1 MALVNQVQKR
11 VVMSKKDVIK
21 FQILTHCYINR
32 VAMSESDL
40 ECLTLLSTLEPI
52 ELSHFCYEAS
62 DEHKIFKSEQ
72 TVRNCINK
80 CEKNNLVSKDPE
92 NKKVISLNPE
102 LKIQTEGDVLLDFK
116 FLGR

>member
-11 VVMSKKDVIK
+11 VVMSKNDIIK

-32 VAMSESDL
+32 ITMSESDL
-40 ECLTLLSTLEPI
+40 ECLTLLSLLGPI

-80 CEKNNLVSKDPE
+80 CEKNNLVSKDPT
-92 NKKVISLNPE
+92 NKKVVFIDPA
-102 LKIQTEGDVLLDFK
+102 LKVQTEGDILLDFK
-116 FLGR
+116 FLGK

>member
-1 MALVNQVQKR
+1 MALVNQVQKK
-11 VVMSKKDVIK
+11 VMMSRRDVIK

-32 VAMSESDL
+32 ITLSDSDL
-40 ECLTLLSTLEPI
+40 ECLTLLSIVGPI

-80 CEKNNLVSKDPE
+80 CEKNTLVIKDSK
-92 NKKVISLNPE
+92 NKKIILLNPD
-102 LKIQTEGDVLLDFK
+102 LKVQTEGDILLDYK

>member
-11 VVMSKKDVIK
+11 VVMSKNDIIK
-21 FQILTHCYINR
+21 FQILPHCYINR
-32 VAMSESDL
+32 ITMSESDL
-40 ECLTLLSTLEPI
+40 ECLTLLSLLGPI

-80 CEKNNLVSKDPE
+80 CEKNNLVSKDPS
-92 NKKVISLNPE
+92 NKKVVFIDPA
-102 LKIQTEGDVLLDFK
+102 LKVQTEGDILLDFK
-116 FLGR
+116 FLGK